1 MFGKVTNKDLDE
13 FSKSLARELAQHYEA
28 ENEVDGLSK
37 KSKRK
42 LGKALDRIYLKAIDF
57 QLEHKLGVYGRAR
70 LGNTFKWE
78 LKELGY
84 KEAFVDE
91 ATKGLILSLNRK

>member
-1 MFGKVTNKDLDE
+1 MFDKLSNKDLDE
-13 FSKSLARELAQHYEA
+13 FSKSLARELARQYESGSEHLA
-28 ENEVDGLSK
+28 LNK
-37 KSKRK
+37 KAKRK
-42 LGKALDRIYLKAIDF
+42 LGKALDKIYLKAVDF
-57 QLEHKLGVYGRAR
+57 HLEHKLGIYGKAR

-84 KEAFVDE
+84 TEGFVDE

>member
-1 MFGKVTNKDLDE
+1 MFNKTSNKHLDE
-13 FSKSLARELAQHYEA
+13 FSKSLAHELARQYEVGY
-28 ENEVDGLSK
+28 EDRPLNK
-37 KSKRK
+37 KTKRQ
-42 LGKALDRIYLKAIDF
+42 LGKALDKIYLKAADF
-57 QLEHKLGVYGRAR
+57 QAENKLGIYGKAR

-84 KEAFVDE
+84 REAFVDE

>member
-1 MFGKVTNKDLDE
+1 MFNKVTNKDLDE
-13 FSKSLARELAQHYEA
+13 FSKSLARELAQNYESVGGDTSL
-28 ENEVDGLSK
+28 NK
-37 KSKRK
+37 KAKRK
-42 LGKALDRIYLKAIDF
+42 LGKVLDRVYLKAADF
-57 QLEHKLGVYGRAR
+57 QTEHKLGIYGKAR

-84 KEAFVDE
+84 REAFVDE